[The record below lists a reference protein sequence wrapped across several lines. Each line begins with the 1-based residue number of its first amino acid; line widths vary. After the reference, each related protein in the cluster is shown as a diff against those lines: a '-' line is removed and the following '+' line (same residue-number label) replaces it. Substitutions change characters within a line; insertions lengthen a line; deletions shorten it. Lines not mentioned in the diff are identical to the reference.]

1 MLARDGAMR
10 RGPDGIMDT
19 PDARMSAARM
29 NARCDAAGSQANAA
43 PDDAGSLMA
52 SVGRLSQNLD
62 AIRAER
68 KAERRANAEAAG
80 QAQAAAQ
87 FPTELNLNGSFARY
101 RVKLNKV

>member
-1 MLARDGAMR
+1 
-10 RGPDGIMDT
+10 MDT

-68 KAERRANAEAAG
+68 KAERRANAK
-80 QAQAAAQ
+80 AAAQ
-87 FPTELNLNGSFARY
+87 FPTEQNLNGSFARY
-101 RVKLNKV
+101 PVKLNKV